1 LSLSSPATITIDL
14 GAIRHNVGV
23 VRRLLGPRTH
33 LYAVVKGD
41 AYGTGII
48 EAAETLIGAGAD
60 ALAVGD
66 LREAFLVRRRFPV
79 IPILIYG
86 TYLPRDIADLAR
98 AGIWPTLFSP
108 ESVRAA
114 LQAGEPMSV
123 FLEVDCGFG
132 RLGFTET
139 EVPEALEELSSR
151 PVIQIKGLY
160 THLGAVEDSEAVSVQ
175 MARFRDAGAQAR
187 RSGHPDLELMV
198 ASSRVIIG
206 YPDLALDAVNPGR
219 LLYGLLEPPWRN
231 LVDTQPAFMA
241 VSTRLIQ
248 VKNLL
253 PGRMLG
259 YGGAAAESAGPLR
272 AGVAVLGFAAGLP
285 RTMAGAPVLIRGRRA
300 AVLGLASMEHLL
312 IDLSP
317 VPDAAVGDE
326 VILIGKQGA
335 QEITGLEF
343 SAAVGLTELEALPRL
358 GRGLRRLFLRDGVP
372 AQART
377 DLSNE

>member
-1 LSLSSPATITIDL
+1 MSLSSPATITIDL
-14 GAIRHNVGV
+14 DAIRHNVGV
-23 VRRLLGPRTH
+23 VRGLLSQQTR

-48 EAAETLIGAGAD
+48 EAAETIIGAGTD

-66 LREAFLVRRRFPV
+66 LSEAFLVRRQFAE

-86 TYLPRDIADLAR
+86 TYLPGDIADLAR

-114 LQAGEPMSV
+114 IQAGEPMSV

-139 EVPEALEELSSR
+139 EVAGILDALSSHSN
-151 PVIQIKGLY
+151 VHVKGLY
-160 THLGAVEDSEAVSVQ
+160 THLGAVEDAQSVEVQ
-175 MARFRDAGAQAR
+175 MARFREIGAMAR
-187 RSGHPDLELMV
+187 RSGYADLELMV

-206 YPDLALDAVNPGR
+206 YPDLTLDAVNPGR
-219 LLYGLLEPPWRN
+219 LLYGLLEPPWRD
-231 LVDTQPAFMA
+231 LVDVRPAFRA

-259 YGGAAAESAGPLR
+259 YGEAHAETARPLR

-285 RTMAGAPVLIRGRRA
+285 RTMAGAPILIRGRRA
-300 AVLGLASMEHLL
+300 SVLGLASMEHLL

-326 VILIGKQGA
+326 VILIGKQGMH
-335 QEITGLEF
+335 EITGPEF
-343 SAAVGLTELEALPRL
+343 SSAVGLTELEALPRL
-358 GRGLRRLFLRDGVP
+358 GRGLRRVFFRDGVP
-372 AQART
+372 A
-377 DLSNE
+377 

>member
-1 LSLSSPATITIDL
+1 MSLSSPATVTIDL
-14 GAIRHNVGV
+14 DAIRHNVGV
-23 VRRLLGPRTH
+23 VRGLLGPQTR

-48 EAAETLIGAGAD
+48 EAAETLIGAGTD

-66 LREAFLVRRRFPV
+66 LGEAFLVRRRFPA

-86 TYLPRDIADLAR
+86 TYLPGNIADLAR
-98 AGIWPTLFSP
+98 GRIWPTLFSA

-114 LQAGEPMSV
+114 VEAGEPMSV

-139 EVPEALEELSSR
+139 EVAGVLDHLRSHPDIH
-151 PVIQIKGLY
+151 VKGLY
-160 THLGAVEDSEAVSVQ
+160 THLGAVEDAQSVAVQ
-175 MARFRDAGAQAR
+175 MARFRETAAQAR
-187 RSGHPDLELMV
+187 RSGDPDLELMV
-198 ASSRVIIG
+198 ASSRVVIG

-219 LLYGLLEPPWRN
+219 LLYGLLEPPWRD
-231 LVDTQPAFMA
+231 LVDVRPAYRA

-248 VKNLL
+248 VKDLL

-259 YGGAAAESAGPLR
+259 YGGAHAESAHPVR

-285 RTMAGAPVLIRGRRA
+285 RTMAGASVLIRGRRA
-300 AVLGLASMEHLL
+300 SVLGLASMEHLL

-317 VPDAAVGDE
+317 VPEAAVGDE
-326 VILIGKQGA
+326 VILIGRQQA
-335 QEITGLEF
+335 QEITGPEF
-343 SAAVGLTELEALPRL
+343 SSAVGLTELEALPRL
-358 GRGLRRLFLRDGVP
+358 GRGLRRVFLRDGVP
-372 AQART
+372 A
-377 DLSNE
+377 